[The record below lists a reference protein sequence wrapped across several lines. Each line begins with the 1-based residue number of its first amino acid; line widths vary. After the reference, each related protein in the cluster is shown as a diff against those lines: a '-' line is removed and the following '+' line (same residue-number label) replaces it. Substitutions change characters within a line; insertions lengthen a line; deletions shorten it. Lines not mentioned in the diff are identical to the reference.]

1 MDEVRWGI
9 LGTAK
14 IALEHVIPALMKCK
28 GSRLVAIASRDLARA
43 QKLADKFGIP
53 TAHGSYEALLADPEV
68 DAIYNPLPNHLH
80 VPWSEKAAE
89 AGKHVLCEK
98 PLALTA
104 AEAQGLIE
112 VRDRT
117 GVLIQEAFMVRCH
130 PQWQRARD
138 LVTQGKIGDLRAV
151 QAFFSYMNRDPK
163 NIRNVVGIGGGAV
176 YDIGCYPI
184 VISRF
189 LFGEEPRRVVSLMER
204 DPDMGIDRLTS
215 AILDFPSGQASFAC
229 STQLIGHQRVEIY
242 GTKGRIEVVIP
253 FNAPADETTR
263 IYLDGGGELGGAS
276 AEVETIEAV
285 DQYTLQA
292 DLFSAAIRNGG
303 GLAFPLEDS
312 VRNMR
317 VIDAVYRSAQ
327 SGAWEEV

>member
-1 MDEVRWGI
+1 MDEVRWGV

-28 GSRLVAIASRDLARA
+28 GSRLVAIASRDLAQA

-53 TAHGSYEALLADPEV
+53 KAHGSYEALLADPEV
-68 DAIYNPLPNHLH
+68 EAIYNPLPNHLH

-89 AGKHVLCEK
+89 HGKHVLCEK

-138 LVTQGKIGDLRAV
+138 MVTQGRIGDLRAV

-163 NIRNVVGIGGGAV
+163 NIRNIVEIGGGAV

-189 LFGEEPRRVVSLMER
+189 LFAEEPRRVVSLMER

-215 AILDFPSGQASFAC
+215 ALLDFPSGQASLVC
-229 STQLIGHQRVEIY
+229 STQLAGHQRVEIC

-253 FNAPADETTR
+253 FNAPADKTTR

>member
-1 MDEVRWGI
+1 MDEVRWGV
-9 LGTAK
+9 LGAAK
-14 IALEHVIPALMKCK
+14 IALEHVIPALMKSK

-43 QKLADKFGIP
+43 REMADRFGVP

-68 DAIYNPLPNHLH
+68 EAIYNPLPNHLH

-89 AGKHVLCEK
+89 HGKHVLCEK
-98 PLALTA
+98 PIALTA
-104 AEAQGLIE
+104 AEAQRLID

-138 LVTQGKIGDLRAV
+138 LVKEGKIGDLRAV

-163 NIRNVVGIGGGAV
+163 NIRNIVEIGGGAV

-189 LFGEEPRRVVSLMER
+189 LFGEEPRRVVALMER
-204 DPDMGIDRLTS
+204 DPDMGTDRLTS

-229 STQLIGHQRVEIY
+229 STQLAGHQRVEIF
-242 GTKGRIEVVIP
+242 GTKGRIEVAIP

-263 IYLDGGGELGGAS
+263 IYLDSGGKPGGAS
-276 AEVETIEAV
+276 AEAETIEAV

-292 DLFSAAIRNGG
+292 DLFSQAIRNGG

-312 VRNMR
+312 VNNMR
-317 VIDAVYRSAQ
+317 VIDAVYRSAR